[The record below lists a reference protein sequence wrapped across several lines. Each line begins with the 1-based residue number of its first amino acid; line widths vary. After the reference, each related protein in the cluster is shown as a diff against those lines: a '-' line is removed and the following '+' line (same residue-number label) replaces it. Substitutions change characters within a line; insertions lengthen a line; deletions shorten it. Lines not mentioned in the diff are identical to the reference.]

1 MAMQLT
7 RQNTKIKM
15 RRYEPNYLKK
25 AGRCVW
31 VDMLRELIES
41 RGLIW
46 RLIIRDISARYRQSV
61 LGIFWSFLTPLL
73 MTIIFLVLK
82 NNKIL
87 PIGETAFPYVAYV
100 FFGQMIWLLFS
111 QGLTTASNSMI
122 SSSSLLAKIN
132 FPKEVLILSA
142 LGQTIFDFI
151 MRIPLLI
158 IIFFWVGFVPKP
170 AIILVPVII
179 IPLLFL
185 IFGLGL
191 LVAMFNAIIRDIGS
205 VLLIVLS
212 VAMFA
217 SPVIY
222 PPPTAWPLNFWIN
235 HVNPVSGFLIAAQ
248 DLAAKGYIAD
258 PAGYFS
264 AVLFSIV
271 ILLVGWRI
279 FHLVEPKIAERI

>member
-1 MAMQLT
+1 MHTVDKNKSM
-7 RQNTKIKM
+7 KI
-15 RRYEPNYLKK
+15 YEPNYLLK
-25 AGRCVW
+25 AGIRIW
-31 VDMLRELIES
+31 PEMLNELIEY

-46 RLIIRDISARYRQSV
+46 RLVIRDISARYRQSV
-61 LGIFWSFLTPLL
+61 LGILWSFLTPLF
-73 MTIIFLVLK
+73 MTVIFVVVK
-82 NNKIL
+82 NNRIL
-87 PIGETAFPYVAYV
+87 QIGETMMPYAAYV

-111 QGLTTASNSMI
+111 QGLTSASNSLI

-151 MRIPLLI
+151 IRIPLLI

-170 AIILVPVII
+170 TIIFVPVII

-205 VLLIVLS
+205 ILLIVLS

-222 PPPTAWPLNFWIN
+222 PPPTAWPLAFWIN

>member
-1 MAMQLT
+1 MQRPVT
-7 RQNTKIKM
+7 EQNSRI
-15 RRYEPNYLKK
+15 RIYEPNYIKK
-25 AGRCVW
+25 TGIRAW
-31 VDMLRELIES
+31 SDMVNELIEY
-41 RGLIW
+41 RELIW
-46 RLIIRDISARYRQSV
+46 RLIVRDISARYRQSV
-61 LGIFWSFLTPLL
+61 LGVLWSFLTHLFI
-73 MTIIFLVLK
+73 MGIFVVVK
-82 NNKIL
+82 NNKII
-87 PIGETAFPYVAYV
+87 PIGDTTLPYPAYV
-100 FFGQMIWLLFS
+100 FIGQMVWLLFS
-111 QGLTTASNSMI
+111 QGLTSAANSLI
-122 SSSSLLAKIN
+122 TSESLLAKIN

-151 MRIPLLI
+151 IRIPLLI

-170 AIILVPVII
+170 AIIFVPVII

-235 HVNPVSGFLIAAQ
+235 YVNPVSGFLIAAQ
-248 DLAAKGYIAD
+248 DLSAKGYISD
-258 PAGYFS
+258 PAGYFF
-264 AVLFSIV
+264 AVIFSLV
-271 ILLVGWRI
+271 TVLVGWRI